1 MVADTTGQLKGSAV
15 GRLKKEIVRIQR
27 RYPQL
32 VVQIVLHAFPAEH
45 PFGMH
50 AFWLFNAGAF
60 AGEAKRGANNHSI
73 LILVDPGRCE
83 SAMVPGYGLEP
94 LMRSEVIEH
103 LLEMAGPAFESQKWE
118 TGLQIILDGL
128 EGLLETISVIDEKDT
143 TGDND
148 F

>member
-1 MVADTTGQLKGSAV
+1 MVADTTGQLKGAAI
-15 GRLKKEIVRIQR
+15 GRLRKEIVRIQR

-32 VVQIVLHAFPAEH
+32 VVQIVLHTFPVEH
-45 PFGMH
+45 PFTMH
-50 AFWLFNAGAF
+50 AFWLFNSGAF
-60 AGEAKRGANNHSI
+60 SGEAKRGGNNHSI

-83 SAMVPGYGLEP
+83 SAIVPGYGLEP

-103 LLEMAGPAFESQKWE
+103 LLEMAGPAFESRKWE

-128 EGLLETISVIDEKDT
+128 EGLLETISIVDDGAVLGE
-143 TGDND
+143 ND